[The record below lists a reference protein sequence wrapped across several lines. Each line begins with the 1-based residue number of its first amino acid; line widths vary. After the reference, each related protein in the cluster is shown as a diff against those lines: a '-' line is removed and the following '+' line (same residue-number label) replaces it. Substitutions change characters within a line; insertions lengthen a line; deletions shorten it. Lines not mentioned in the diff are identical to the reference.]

1 MDGVSLSGWFLPS
14 RGRRAIILIH
24 GLNDQG
30 WNSSSS
36 DIAEAYV
43 EAGFK
48 RHASNASRL
57 SRNEQV
63 LARIE
68 ELQGNSAQAISD
80 VRDLARKHTAVAVE
94 TLSAI
99 MIDGTAPKSARVM
112 AANGLLDRGWGKA
125 PQTIE
130 MELSIYD
137 RLTLPERQALVVAID
152 AIIGDVEGDQVGP
165 SPTKH

>member
-1 MDGVSLSGWFLPS
+1 MPVLKNS
-14 RGRRAIILIH
+14 RWEKFVQNKAEGMATGPAYTAAGYRAKGRSADTAGGRLLTI
-24 GLNDQG
+24 
-30 WNSSSS
+30 
-36 DIAEAYV
+36 V
-43 EAGFK
+43 EI
-48 RHASNASRL
+48 RDRL
-57 SRNEQV
+57 D
-63 LARIE
+63 
-68 ELQGNSAQAISD
+68 ELQGNSAKAISD

>member
-1 MDGVSLSGWFLPS
+1 MSKD
-14 RGRRAIILIH
+14 R
-24 GLNDQG
+24 
-30 WNSSSS
+30 
-36 DIAEAYV
+36 AYV

-68 ELQGNSAQAISD
+68 ELQGNSADQIAD

-94 TLSAI
+94 TLALVMNSAK
-99 MIDGTAPKSARVM
+99 APWSARIQ
-112 AANGLLDRGWGKA
+112 AANSILDRGWGKS

-130 MELSIYD
+130 REPTAYD
-137 RLTLPERQALVVAID
+137 NLTLDQRLALIAAID
-152 AIIGDVEGDQVGP
+152 ALDADESGEGGDTPGA

>member
-1 MDGVSLSGWFLPS
+1 MPVLKNCRWEKFVQNKAEEMATGPAYTAAGYSAK
-14 RGRRAIILIH
+14 GRSADTAGGRLLTI
-24 GLNDQG
+24 
-30 WNSSSS
+30 
-36 DIAEAYV
+36 V
-43 EAGFK
+43 EI
-48 RHASNASRL
+48 RDRL
-57 SRNEQV
+57 D
-63 LARIE
+63 
-68 ELQGNSAQAISD
+68 ELLGNSAQAISD

-130 MELSIYD
+130 MELNIYEK
-137 RLTLPERQALVVAID
+137 LNLPERQALLVAID
-152 AIIGDVEGDQVGP
+152 AAIADAEGIEGGP

>member
-1 MDGVSLSGWFLPS
+1 MPVLKNS
-14 RGRRAIILIH
+14 RWEKFAQLRAEGMSMGR
-24 GLNDQG
+24 
-30 WNSSSS
+30 
-36 DIAEAYV
+36 AYV

-99 MIDGTAPKSARVM
+99 MIDDTAPKSARVM

-125 PQTIE
+125 PQTLE
-130 MELSIYD
+130 VELSIYD

-152 AIIGDVEGDQVGP
+152 AILGDVEGDPGGP
-165 SPTKH
+165 EPTKH

>member
-1 MDGVSLSGWFLPS
+1 MD
-14 RGRRAIILIH
+14 R
-24 GLNDQG
+24 
-30 WNSSSS
+30 
-36 DIAEAYV
+36 AYV

-68 ELQGNSAQAISD
+68 ELQGSSAQAISD
-80 VRDLARKHTAVAVE
+80 VRDLARMHTAVAVE

-99 MIDGTAPKSARVM
+99 MIDDTAPKSARVM

-130 MELSIYD
+130 MELNIYEK
-137 RLTLPERQALVVAID
+137 LNLPERQALAAAID
-152 AIIGDVEGDQVGP
+152 TLIADAEGIEGGP